1 MWIIK
6 KICLFILCF
15 LFLPVIFLIRL
26 IQPFF
31 LIRLGK
37 SHSSRL
43 GHFVGINSYYLMK
56 RAAGINKPNSNH
68 LDIFVNE
75 KKVSNKQIEAL
86 FAKKMI
92 ILPWWFQP
100 LLIINEFIPW
110 GSKNK
115 IFYSKNP
122 TERDKVFEHRDV
134 YGLFDKSPQ
143 QVFFS
148 DNEIKKAVKEL
159 KEIGIDKNEK
169 IVTLCVRDSG
179 YLQKELPQFDFFYKT
194 QDAEIKSFE
203 KAINTLL
210 NLGFK
215 VVRTGLYH
223 KNKLIIKNKNYVD
236 LFESGK
242 RTDLLEVF
250 LYSICKFHL
259 GTYSGGTAPSI
270 YLFRKPVITTNQV
283 PINELHPD
291 SRFFY
296 LFKKVFDKK
305 KQKKLSISE
314 IFDLLNSTNGA
325 TILNGANGK
334 TNLNGGRY
342 LISKENP
349 FNEYTK
355 EDIVLI
361 ENTEDEINKIVIELA
376 EYVNKNNLPD
386 PDKNELNN
394 LFLSVF
400 EKNLKRYPR
409 LYEFHPKKLKF
420 NVGSD
425 FLNENKDFVK

>member
-15 LFLPVIFLIRL
+15 LFLPVVFLIRL
-26 IQPFF
+26 LQPFF
-31 LIRLGK
+31 LIRLDK

-56 RAAGINKPNSNH
+56 RAAGIDKPNSNH

-75 KKVSNKQIEAL
+75 KKISNKQIEAL

-92 ILPWWFQP
+92 ILPWWFKP
-100 LLIINEFIPW
+100 LLIVNELIPW

-122 TERDKVFEHRDV
+122 TERNKIFEHRDV
-134 YGLFDKSPQ
+134 YCLIDKSPQ

-148 DNEIKKAVKEL
+148 DNEIKKAIKEL

-179 YLQKELPQFDFFYKT
+179 YLQKELPQFDFYYKT
-194 QDAEIKSFE
+194 QDAKIKNFE

-259 GTYSGGTAPSI
+259 GTYSGGTTPSL
-270 YLFRKPVITTNQV
+270 YLFRKPVITTNQI
-283 PINELHPD
+283 PINELHPA

-305 KQKKLSISE
+305 KQKKLCVSE

-325 TILNGANGK
+325 TILNAAI
-334 TNLNGGRY
+334 GRMNTRY
-342 LISKENP
+342 SINKENP
-349 FNEYTK
+349 FNGYTK
-355 EDIVLI
+355 EDIELI
-361 ENTEDEINKIVIELA
+361 ENTEDEINKIVIELV

-386 PDKNELNN
+386 PNKNELNN
-394 LFLSVF
+394 LFISVF
-400 EKNLKRYPR
+400 EKNLKRYPG
-409 LYEFHPKKLKF
+409 LCEFHPKKLKL